1 MAMIRGVRGLAIGI
15 VATALT
21 GCTVINVGAGEQ
33 IDMLAVG
40 VVRVRVPVV
49 ADGLVAVERSGVG
62 LGWDSLPGGGAYLGW
77 SEGKWVIADPAKCQL
92 LVIVRTADQA
102 ASAKTILSEWE
113 GDSPCIVDQSESSPR

>member
-1 MAMIRGVRGLAIGI
+1 MAMIRGVRGLVIGI

-33 IDMLAVG
+33 VDMLAVG

-92 LVIVRTADQA
+92 LVIVRTNEQADN
-102 ASAKTILSEWE
+102 AKSILSKLE
-113 GDSPCIVDQSESSPR
+113 GESPCIVDQSPISPR

>member
-1 MAMIRGVRGLAIGI
+1 MAMIRGVWGLAIGI

-33 IDMLAVG
+33 VDMLAVG
-40 VVRVRVPVV
+40 IVRVRVPVV

-77 SEGKWVIADPAKCQL
+77 SAGKWVIADPSKCQL
-92 LVIVRTADQA
+92 LVIVRTNAQADN
-102 ASAKTILSEWE
+102 AKSILSKLE
-113 GDSPCIVDQSESSPR
+113 GESPCIVDQSPISPH

>member
-15 VATALT
+15 VATVLT

-33 IDMLAVG
+33 VDMLAVG

-92 LVIVRTADQA
+92 LFIVRTNAQADN
-102 ASAKTILSEWE
+102 AKSILSKLE
-113 GDSPCIVDQSESSPR
+113 GESPCIVDQSPISPR

>member
-21 GCTVINVGAGEQ
+21 GCTVINVGGGEQ
-33 IDMLAVG
+33 VDMLAVG

-49 ADGLVAVERSGVG
+49 ADGLFAVERSGVG

-77 SEGKWVIADPAKCQL
+77 SEGKWVIADPSKCQL
-92 LVIVRTADQA
+92 LVIVRTNEQADN
-102 ASAKTILSEWE
+102 AKSILNKLE
-113 GDSPCIVDQSESSPR
+113 GESPCIVDQSPISPR